1 MSKLLKL
8 SNGNYTVE
16 LIAPVYIPT
25 VNGLIDGWKTKL
37 ILPNGKKIGSMTYT
51 ENELKLFKTL

>member
-1 MSKLLKL
+1 MAKNLNL
-8 SNGNYTVE
+8 SNGDFKIQ
-16 LIAPVYIPT
+16 LINPIYIQT
-25 VNGLIDGWKTKL
+25 LNGLVSGWKTKL